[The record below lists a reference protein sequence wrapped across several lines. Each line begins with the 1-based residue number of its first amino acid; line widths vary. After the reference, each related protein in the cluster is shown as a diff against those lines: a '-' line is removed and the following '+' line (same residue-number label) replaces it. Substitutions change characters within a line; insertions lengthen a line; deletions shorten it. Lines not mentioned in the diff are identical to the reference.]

1 VFVVRAGMQATG
13 VMEMGY
19 IYMRRLMN
27 NVMLMLVVLV
37 GIEARRSFPIFLP
50 CCLACLLYV
59 ESQHYHKR
67 NYTVLY
73 MLIYLLWWCLHARY
87 IGLSSAR
94 CEPRRKK

>member
-1 VFVVRAGMQATG
+1 MQATG

-19 IYMRRLMN
+19 IYEEIDEQCD
-27 NVMLMLVVLV
+27 VDAG
-37 GIEARRSFPIFLP
+37 GISWDRNKEIFPYFSSLLP
-50 CCLACLLYV
+50 CLLLYV

-94 CEPRRKK
+94 CEPRRKQREKIC